1 MLRLSRYWSMSL
13 SFALPNG
20 CELGAKGQ
28 DGPVDSCRLAWV
40 TTVTARC
47 GPVIFAEVG
56 AANPSSVLNAQEIGA
71 FSEVQ
76 TVLGPA
82 VASS

>member
-1 MLRLSRYWSMSL
+1 MSL

-20 CELGAKGQ
+20 WSSARRVRTGQ
-28 DGPVDSCRLAWV
+28 ADSCRLAWV

-56 AANPSSVLNAQEIGA
+56 AANPNSVLNAQEIGA

-76 TVLGPA
+76 TVLNPA
-82 VASS
+82 LASS

>member
-1 MLRLSRYWSMSL
+1 MSL

-20 CELGAKGQ
+20 WSSARRVRTGR
-28 DGPVDSCRLAWV
+28 PSCRLAWV
-40 TTVTARC
+40 TTVTARR

-56 AANPSSVLNAQEIGA
+56 AANPNSVLNAQEIGA

-76 TVLGPA
+76 TVLNPA
-82 VASS
+82 LASS